1 MTNKNIDPQ
10 RLAERCR
17 DAMHGNDAATHGL
30 GIEFEAVGP
39 GYAKLAM
46 VVQPHMVNGHMT
58 CHGGY
63 ITALADSAFAFA
75 CNSRN
80 AATVA
85 SGLSIEFL
93 APGHKG
99 DRLVAEA
106 KEVCLKGVTGVY
118 DVTVHNEQGTL
129 IAVMRGKSHH
139 LKGRYVIPPEEL

>member
-1 MTNKNIDPQ
+1 METRNIDPQ
-10 RLAERCR
+10 ILAERVR
-17 DAMHGNDAATHGL
+17 DAMHANDAATHGL
-30 GIEFEAVGP
+30 GIEFDAVGP

-46 VVQPHMVNGHMT
+46 VVQPHMLNGHLT

-63 ITALADSAFAFA
+63 ITALADTAFAFA

-85 SGLSIEFL
+85 SGLTIEFL
-93 APGHKG
+93 APGHKD

-106 KEVCLKGVTGVY
+106 HEVALRGATGVY
-118 DVTVHNEQGTL
+118 DVQVHNQHGTL

-139 LKGRYVIPPEEL
+139 MKGRYVIPPEQL

>member
-1 MTNKNIDPQ
+1 MEHPQIDPQ
-10 RLAERCR
+10 VLAERVR
-17 DAMHGNDAATHGL
+17 DAMHANDAATHGL

-39 GYAKLAM
+39 GTARLAM
-46 VVQPHMVNGHMT
+46 VVQPHMLNGHLT

-63 ITALADSAFAFA
+63 ITALADTAFAFA

-93 APGHKG
+93 APGHKD

-106 KEVCLKGVTGVY
+106 HEVALKGATGVY
-118 DVTVHNEQGTL
+118 DVSVKNQHGTL

-139 LKGRYVIPPEEL
+139 LKGRYVIPAENL